1 MKLIKHMSIWWLSW
15 QIFTKELKLKWL
27 LWKQRRGEKRTQ
39 RCIKGLQSEQ
49 ITDDNFDEF
58 DEWIPLI
65 RAMNLEIAENIF
77 LGE

>member
-39 RCIKGLQSEQ
+39 RCLK
-49 ITDDNFDEF
+49 TDDDFDEF
-58 DEWIPLI
+58 DDWIPLI
-65 RAMNLEIAENIF
+65 RAMNPELPQNVF
-77 LGE
+77 LGEKK